1 MKVTA
6 PQTAPQAGGEAAYR
20 VWTLVATL
28 GLVGAAMLWLVVNV
42 FVALV
47 TQD

>member
-6 PQTAPQAGGEAAYR
+6 PQAAPKAASEAAYR
-20 VWTLVATL
+20 VWTLVAAL
-28 GLVGAAMLWLVVNV
+28 GLVGAAMLWLVLNA